1 MTVGGDARRGV
12 ASVQSFARI
21 QQYPHGCRSAVG
33 VNDALVTGA
42 SEKLRRGQPKPA
54 SHNLGPGWPCNTYST
69 VRLLTVRLR
78 PRKLKYLVFR
88 DISTLAF
95 RLHSQLTARNPR
107 EERHMNMRSLIAGF
121 VVAEIV
127 LNATSLVGQ
136 TLDIKPPTTG
146 PETRPDHDQRRGEKS
161 SVARPGVNE
170 PHFISPFSVKTDPSQ
185 LGIAGWT
192 STNPN
197 VPPGHSL
204 SGDRAGS
211 LGFGVAAE
219 WGARP
224 RSERTLI
231 R

>member
-1 MTVGGDARRGV
+1 
-12 ASVQSFARI
+12 
-21 QQYPHGCRSAVG
+21 
-33 VNDALVTGA
+33 
-42 SEKLRRGQPKPA
+42 
-54 SHNLGPGWPCNTYST
+54 
-69 VRLLTVRLR
+69 
-78 PRKLKYLVFR
+78 
-88 DISTLAF
+88 
-95 RLHSQLTARNPR
+95 
-107 EERHMNMRSLIAGF
+107 MNMRPLIAGF

-146 PETRPDHDQRRGEKS
+146 PESRPDHDQRRGGKS
-161 SVARPGVNE
+161 SGLNE
-170 PHFISPFSVKTDPSQ
+170 PHFISPFSVKTDAGQ

-197 VPPGHSL
+197 GPPGHSL
-204 SGDRAGS
+204 SGDGAGS

>member
-1 MTVGGDARRGV
+1 M
-12 ASVQSFARI
+12 
-21 QQYPHGCRSAVG
+21 
-33 VNDALVTGA
+33 
-42 SEKLRRGQPKPA
+42 
-54 SHNLGPGWPCNTYST
+54 NT
-69 VRLLTVRLR
+69 
-78 PRKLKYLVFR
+78 
-88 DISTLAF
+88 
-95 RLHSQLTARNPR
+95 
-107 EERHMNMRSLIAGF
+107 RSLIAGF

-136 TLDIKPPTTG
+136 PLDIKPPTPG
-146 PETRPDHDQRRGEKS
+146 PEIRPDHDQRRGGKS
-161 SVARPGVNE
+161 SVARPGLNE
-170 PHFISPFSVKTDPSQ
+170 PRFISPFSVKTDAGR

-192 STNPN
+192 STHPN

-204 SGDRAGS
+204 SGDGVGS

>member
-1 MTVGGDARRGV
+1 
-12 ASVQSFARI
+12 
-21 QQYPHGCRSAVG
+21 
-33 VNDALVTGA
+33 
-42 SEKLRRGQPKPA
+42 
-54 SHNLGPGWPCNTYST
+54 
-69 VRLLTVRLR
+69 
-78 PRKLKYLVFR
+78 
-88 DISTLAF
+88 
-95 RLHSQLTARNPR
+95 
-107 EERHMNMRSLIAGF
+107 MNMRPLIAGFVIAGF

-127 LNATSLVGQ
+127 LSATSLIGQ

-146 PETRPDHDQRRGEKS
+146 PEIRRDHDRGEKS
-161 SVARPGVNE
+161 FVARPGVNE
-170 PHFISPFSVKTDPSQ
+170 PHFISPFSVKTDARQ

-197 VPPGHSL
+197 VPPAHSL
-204 SGDRAGS
+204 SGDGAGS